1 MAGDF
6 VLWWE
11 QESPG
16 DLRPGAM
23 PCLTPAPRRLGNP
36 WISGTAILASWGWG
50 LIRAVCAHRLSFAG
64 LKRSTQRALGARCR
78 LPACCGSLGET
89 RYVGLE

>member
-1 MAGDF
+1 MDGDLS

-16 DLRPGAM
+16 DLRPGAV
-23 PCLTPAPRRLGNP
+23 PCLTPLPLGKTP
-36 WISGTAILASWGWG
+36 GLVAQSYQLPGAGG
-50 LIRAVCAHRLSFAG
+50 LIRAVCAHRLSFGG
-64 LKRSTQRALGARCR
+64 LKRSTHHALGACCR
-78 LPACCGSLGET
+78 LLAHCGSLGET